1 MSHIVNIH
9 EAKTN
14 LSRLLAE
21 VSDGAD
27 VVIANRGVPIAR
39 LVAYHVR
46 SRPMWGSLANDQ
58 PMPDDAFAPMSHDQ
72 LREWGLV

>member
-1 MSHIVNIH
+1 MSQVVNIH

-21 VSDGAD
+21 VSNGAE

-46 SRPMWGSLANDQ
+46 SRPAWGSLASDQ

-72 LREWGLV
+72 LLAWGLV